1 MMELRSTRN
10 PDTSNPVTMSVLEYL
25 SSKGCEAM
33 ATRNIL
39 HISKLQEFE
48 DFLEL
53 KGYMIVATS
62 KNPYEVLR
70 AQKDGDTVIVYKK
83 KDAKEHLST
92 MDKDYHI
99 VREFIKSQRK
109 QSNAQ
114 RIRNMAD
121 EELARFLSEFR
132 ACNVCEQFDKRLDRC
147 GADNRFVCVKEYAE
161 AIIGDWLKQPVEE

>member
-1 MMELRSTRN
+1 
-10 PDTSNPVTMSVLEYL
+10 
-25 SSKGCEAM
+25 M

-48 DFLEL
+48 DFLET

-70 AQKDGDTVIVYKK
+70 AQKDGDTVVVYKK

-92 MDKDYHI
+92 MDKDYRL

-109 QSNAQ
+109 QSNAD
-114 RIRNMAD
+114 RIRNMTD
-121 EELARFLSEFR
+121 EELAEIIMCPFDTDPS
-132 ACNVCEQFDKRLDRC
+132 VCRYKGTCLDC
-147 GADNRFVCVKEYAE
+147 CL
-161 AIIGDWLKQPVEE
+161 DWLKQPVEE

>member
-1 MMELRSTRN
+1 
-10 PDTSNPVTMSVLEYL
+10 
-25 SSKGCEAM
+25 M

-48 DFLEL
+48 DFLET

-70 AQKDGDTVIVYKK
+70 AQKDGDTVVVYKK

-92 MDKDYHI
+92 MDKDYHL
-99 VREFIKSQRK
+99 VREFIKGQRK
-109 QSNAQ
+109 LSNAQ
-114 RIRNMAD
+114 HIRNMTD
-121 EELARFLSEFR
+121 EELAKFLSEFS

-147 GADNRFVCVKEYAE
+147 GADNHFVCVKAYAE

>member
-1 MMELRSTRN
+1 
-10 PDTSNPVTMSVLEYL
+10 
-25 SSKGCEAM
+25 M

-39 HISKLQEFE
+39 HISKLHEFE
-48 DFLEL
+48 NFLET

-70 AQKDGDTVIVYKK
+70 AQKDGDTVVVYQK

-92 MDKDYHI
+92 MYKDYHL

-114 RIRNMAD
+114 RIRNMTD
-121 EELARFLSEFR
+121 EELEKFLSEFS
-132 ACNVCEQFDKRLDRC
+132 ACNICEQFDKRLDRC
-147 GADNRFVCVKEYAE
+147 GADNHFVCVKEYAQ
-161 AIIGDWLKQPVEE
+161 AIIGDWLKKPLEE

>member
-1 MMELRSTRN
+1 
-10 PDTSNPVTMSVLEYL
+10 
-25 SSKGCEAM
+25 M

-48 DFLEL
+48 DFLET

-70 AQKDGDTVIVYKK
+70 AQKDGDTVVVYKK

-92 MDKDYHI
+92 MDKDYRL

-109 QSNAQ
+109 QSNAD
-114 RIRNMAD
+114 RIRNMTD
-121 EELARFLSEFR
+121 EELAEIIMCPFDTDPS
-132 ACNVCEQFDKRLDRC
+132 VCRYKGTYLDC
-147 GADNRFVCVKEYAE
+147 CL
-161 AIIGDWLKQPVEE
+161 DWLKQPVEE

>member
-1 MMELRSTRN
+1 MELRSTGN
-10 PDTSNPVTMSVLEYL
+10 PDTSNPVAMSVLEYL

-33 ATRNIL
+33 ATRSIL
-39 HISKLQEFE
+39 HINKLQEFE
-48 DFLEL
+48 DFLET

-70 AQKDGDTVIVYKK
+70 AQKDGDTVIVYQKK
-83 KDAKEHLST
+83 GAKEHLST
-92 MDKDYHI
+92 MDKDYHL

-114 RIRNMAD
+114 RIRNMTD
-121 EELARFLSEFR
+121 GELAKFLSEFS
-132 ACNVCEQFDKRLDRC
+132 ACKVCEHYNKEADRC
-147 GADNRFVCVKEYAE
+147 YADSGFVCVKEYAQ

>member
-1 MMELRSTRN
+1 MELRSTGN

-48 DFLEL
+48 DFLES

-70 AQKDGDTVIVYKK
+70 AQKDGDTVIVYQK

-92 MDKDYHI
+92 MDKDYHL
-99 VREFIKSQRK
+99 VREFIKEQRK
-109 QSNAQ
+109 QNKAD
-114 RIRNMAD
+114 RIRGMTD
-121 EELARFLSEFR
+121 EELAKFLSEFS
-132 ACNVCEQFDKRLDRC
+132 ACKVCEHYNKETDRC
-147 GADNRFVCVKEYAE
+147 YADSGFVCVKEYAQ

>member
-1 MMELRSTRN
+1 
-10 PDTSNPVTMSVLEYL
+10 
-25 SSKGCEAM
+25 M

-39 HISKLQEFE
+39 HISKLHEFE
-48 DFLEL
+48 NFLET
-53 KGYMIVATS
+53 KGYMIVAAS

-70 AQKDGDTVIVYKK
+70 AQKDGDTVIAYQK
-83 KDAKEHLST
+83 KDTKEHLST

-121 EELARFLSEFR
+121 EELAKFLSEFS
-132 ACNVCEQFDKRLDRC
+132 ACKVCEHFDNRLDRC
-147 GADNRFVCVKEYAE
+147 GADNHFLCVKEYAR